1 ASVRNGGHLTPC
13 LASWVAQAMSDR
25 HSYKGAKMLW
35 HFTSTEAMQLIDDI
49 SEKYQLNFDRKYGH
63 ITAAVHEGHLVGL
76 TQGAD
81 AR

>member
-1 ASVRNGGHLTPC
+1 
-13 LASWVAQAMSDR
+13 
-25 HSYKGAKMLW
+25 
-35 HFTSTEAMQLIDDI
+35 MQLIDDI

-81 AR
+81 ARKYLGEDHTVLWVNMNSWTILSLTTIQVV